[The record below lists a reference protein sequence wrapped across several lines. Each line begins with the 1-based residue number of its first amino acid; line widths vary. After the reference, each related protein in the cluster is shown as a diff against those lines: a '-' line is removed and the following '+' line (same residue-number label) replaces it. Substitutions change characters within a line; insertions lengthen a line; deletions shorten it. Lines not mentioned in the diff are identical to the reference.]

1 MSEDLTD
8 IQRKIIELISRENR
22 RPSSI
27 AFTLRRRN
35 GTVDQNRVMLALV
48 DLEKRGLVERS
59 TSKAWIAKS
68 KASSFLDDE

>member
-8 IQRKIIELISRENR
+8 FQRKILAVIIRDNR

-27 AFTLRRRN
+27 AFTLRRRDV
-35 GTVDQNRVMLALV
+35 TVDQNRVVLALV
-48 DLEKRGLVERS
+48 DLEKQGLVERR

-68 KASSFLDDE
+68 EATDYLDDE

>member
-8 IQRKIIELISRENR
+8 LQRKIIAMIVRDNR

-27 AFTLRRRN
+27 ALALKRRN
-35 GTVDQNRVMLALV
+35 GTVDQNRVMIALV

-59 TSKAWIAKS
+59 TSKAWTAKG
-68 KASSFLDDE
+68 KATDYLDAE

>member
-1 MSEDLTD
+1 MSEDITD
-8 IQRKIIELISRENR
+8 FQRKIVALIVRENR

-35 GTVDQNRVMLALV
+35 ESVDQNGVMLALV

-68 KASSFLDDE
+68 KATDYLEDE

>member
-8 IQRKIIELISRENR
+8 LQRKILAVLVRDNR

-27 AFTLRRRN
+27 AFTLRRRDV
-35 GTVDQNRVMLALV
+35 TVDQNRVMLALV

-68 KASSFLDDE
+68 KATGFLDDE